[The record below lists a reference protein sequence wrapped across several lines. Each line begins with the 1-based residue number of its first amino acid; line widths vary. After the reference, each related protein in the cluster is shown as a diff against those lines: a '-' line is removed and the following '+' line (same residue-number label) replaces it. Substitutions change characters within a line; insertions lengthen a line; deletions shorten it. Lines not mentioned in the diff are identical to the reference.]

1 MEPRSLSI
9 ALPVLTGMAALVILH
24 VAIWRMSPSPDP
36 RVGLL
41 GRLAL
46 GGVGLSVLANGFL
59 AGFNGPDLCAVLWI
73 DALAVTCYF
82 FVYAGVARSVSMT
95 LLSRLLRCQG
105 GSLDVET
112 LVNEYA
118 ASARF
123 EDRVEVMRRIGLV
136 RVAGKTVALTPKG
149 AAVSRG
155 VRMLS
160 TLMCSD
166 VRG

>member
-149 AAVSRG
+149 VAVSRG